1 MHYQSRNIADLFV
14 EWVIQFHEKKQQPS
28 FILQREVG
36 LGVMHCICSYS
47 IILKKSALN
56 HSIY

>member
-1 MHYQSRNIADLFV
+1 MHYQSRNIAELFL
-14 EWVIQFHEKKQQPS
+14 EWIIQFHEKKQPS
-28 FILQREVG
+28 SILQHEVG